1 LYHVALQRERI
12 ECAEVSDSAKQLI
25 LRDNAV
31 SLFDLQDLPASGRF
45 D

>member
-31 SLFDLQDLPASGRF
+31 SLFGLQGLPASGRF
-45 D
+45 E